1 MEKNKVNTA
10 AKKTAKKNKNN
21 SKKPIKQGIKAKR
34 GPKPGA
40 TITKIIDRRD
50 IIEKAFLELYMI
62 NCLNASP
69 ENGLATLARFLHK
82 REKFQKKNGKRISV
96 NTIRHDLIDLLKE
109 SKYTNPRN
117 RKRK

>member
-10 AKKTAKKNKNN
+10 AKKTAKRNKNN

-40 TITKIIDRRD
+40 TITRIIDRRD

-62 NCLNASP
+62 NCLDASP
-69 ENGLATLARFLHK
+69 ENGLATLARFYTEEKSFSK
-82 REKFQKKNGKRISV
+82 RTV
-96 NTIRHDLIDLLKE
+96 NE
-109 SKYTNPRN
+109 YQPAQ
-117 RKRK
+117 

>member
-1 MEKNKVNTA
+1 M
-10 AKKTAKKNKNN
+10 
-21 SKKPIKQGIKAKR
+21 KQGIKAKR

-40 TITKIIDRRD
+40 VITRIIDRRD

-82 REKFQKKNGKRISV
+82 REKFQQKNGKRISV
-96 NTIRHDLIDLLKE
+96 NTIRLDLTELLKE

>member
-10 AKKTAKKNKNN
+10 AKKNCKKNKNN

-96 NTIRHDLIDLLKE
+96 NTIRQDLIDLLKE
-109 SKYTNPRN
+109 SKLSLIHI
-117 RKRK
+117 